1 MTPKP
6 PHAGGEIDSWCTK
19 CKMVLNHRIIAMK
32 GEKPAKVECST
43 CSSHHTYRPNA
54 PGTAVVGGVVVKK
67 AGPKSTRGPTRA
79 QQAQIDL
86 EKTWEKATSGRP
98 VGDFKRY
105 STAFTFDEGAI
116 IHHTKFGD
124 GVVTRVL
131 DARKVE
137 VLFRDGP
144 KTLAQGM
151 TD

>member
-1 MTPKP
+1 
-6 PHAGGEIDSWCTK
+6 
-19 CKMVLNHRIIAMK
+19 
-32 GEKPAKVECST
+32 
-43 CSSHHTYRPNA
+43 
-54 PGTAVVGGVVVKK
+54 VVGGVVVKK

-98 VGDFKRY
+98 VSDFKRY
-105 STAFTFDEGAI
+105 STSFTFDEGAI